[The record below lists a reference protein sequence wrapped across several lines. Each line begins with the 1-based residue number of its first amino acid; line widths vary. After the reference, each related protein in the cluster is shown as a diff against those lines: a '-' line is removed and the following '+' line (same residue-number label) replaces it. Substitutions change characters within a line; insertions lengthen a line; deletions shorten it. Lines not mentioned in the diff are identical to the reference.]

1 MITVVVPTIGRPT
14 LTATL
19 AALDPGTD
27 VIVVD
32 DRPDPLTGDGR
43 ETGGVPADGPAAAPG
58 GPPFV
63 GPASLGTDADVL
75 AAVRAAG
82 GRVTVLR
89 SGGRGPAA
97 ARNTGWRAAST
108 PWIVFL
114 DDDVIPEPGWDK
126 AVRADLE
133 DLPADVG
140 GSQGRI
146 EVPLPAG
153 RRPTDAERNTAG
165 LADADWITADMAY
178 RREALERTGG
188 FDERFPR
195 AYREDADLALRVQA
209 AGYRLVKGERV
220 TRHPVRDD
228 GFWASVRF
236 QRGNADD
243 ALMRR
248 VHGPGWRAMLGGA
261 PGRLRR
267 HALVT
272 GFGLL
277 AAGAGLAGRRR
288 TATAAAAAWALLTA
302 EFAWARIAPGPRTP
316 EEIRRMAVTSAVIPP
331 VACAHRLRGELR
343 ARR

>member
-1 MITVVVPTIGRPT
+1 MITVVIPTIGRPT
-14 LTATL
+14 LAATL
-19 AALDPGTD
+19 AALDPRTE

-32 DRPDPLTGDGR
+32 DRPDEIIDPLP
-43 ETGGVPADGPAAAPG
+43 EPPAG
-58 GPPFV
+58 GPP
-63 GPASLGTDADVL
+63 PAGAASVPSDHDVL
-75 AAVRAAG
+75 GALRAGG
-82 GRVTVLR
+82 GRVRVLR

-97 ARNTGWRAAST
+97 ARNTGWRAAGT
-108 PWIVFL
+108 PWVVFL
-114 DDDVIPEPGWDK
+114 DDDVVPEPGWDK

-146 EVPLPAG
+146 EVPLPAD

-165 LADADWITADMAY
+165 LATAEWITADMAY
-178 RREALERTGG
+178 RRAALERTGG

-195 AYREDADLALRVQA
+195 AYREDADLALRVRA
-209 AGYRLVKGERV
+209 AGYRLVRGERT

-248 VHGPGWRAMLGGA
+248 VHGPAWRAALGGA

-272 GFGLL
+272 GAGLL
-277 AAGAGLAGRRR
+277 AVGAGLAGRRG
-288 TATAAAAAWALLTA
+288 AAAAAGAVWALLTA
-302 EFAWARIAPGPRTP
+302 EFAWARIAPGPRTA
-316 EEIRRMAVTSAVIPP
+316 EEIRRMAVTSVAIPP
-331 VACAHRLRGELR
+331 AACAHRLRGEIR
-343 ARR
+343 VRR

>member
-1 MITVVVPTIGRPT
+1 MITVVIPTIGRPT
-14 LTATL
+14 LAATL
-19 AALDPGTD
+19 AALDPKTE

-32 DRPDPLTGDGR
+32 DRPDELAVDLLPEPSVDGPLLTGAASVERDADLLGALRAADGR
-43 ETGGVPADGPAAAPG
+43 
-58 GPPFV
+58 
-63 GPASLGTDADVL
+63 
-75 AAVRAAG
+75 VR
-82 GRVTVLR
+82 VLR

-97 ARNTGWRAAST
+97 ARNTGWRAAGT

-146 EVPLPAG
+146 EVPLPAD

-165 LADADWITADMAY
+165 LATAEWITADMAY
-178 RREALERTGG
+178 RRAALERTGG

-195 AYREDADLALRVQA
+195 AYREDADLALRMRA
-209 AGYRLVKGERV
+209 AGYRLVRGERV

-248 VHGPGWRAMLGGA
+248 VHGPAWRAALGGA

-272 GFGLL
+272 AFGLL
-277 AAGAGLAGRRR
+277 SIGAGLAGRRR
-288 TATAAAAAWALLTA
+288 ASAVAGAVWALLTA
-302 EFAWARIAPGPRTP
+302 EFAWARIAPGPRTA
-316 EEIRRMAVTSAVIPP
+316 EEIRRMAVTSMVIPP

-343 ARR
+343 VRR

>member
-1 MITVVVPTIGRPT
+1 MITVVIPTIGRPT
-14 LTATL
+14 LAATL
-19 AALDPGTD
+19 AALDPATE

-32 DRPDPLTGDGR
+32 DRPEAVIDPLP
-43 ETGGVPADGPAAAPG
+43 EPAVPEGPPVVSPAA
-58 GPPFV
+58 V
-63 GPASLGTDADVL
+63 EDDADLLGV
-75 AAVRAAG
+75 VGAAG
-82 GRVTVLR
+82 GRVRILR

-97 ARNTGWRAAST
+97 ARNTGWRAAQT

-146 EVPLPAG
+146 EVPLPLD

-165 LADADWITADMAY
+165 LATAEWITADMAY
-178 RREALERTGG
+178 RRAALERVGG

-209 AGYRLVKGERV
+209 AGYRLVRGERV

-248 VHGPGWRAMLGGA
+248 VHGPDWRAALGGA

-272 GFGLL
+272 ASGLL
-277 AAGAGLAGRRR
+277 AIGAGLTGRRR
-288 TATAAAAAWALLTA
+288 VAAAAGTAWALLTA
-302 EFAWARIAPGPRTP
+302 EFAWARIAPGPRTK
-316 EEIRRMAVTSAVIPP
+316 EEIRRMIATSALIPP
-331 VACAHRLRGELR
+331 VACAHRLRGEMR
-343 ARR
+343 VRR